1 MVCNVVFQKSWL
13 KWLKEGDTNSKFYH
27 AYVVKDREGGD
38 FMLLV
43 WWGSSGTSVGNGREG

>member
-1 MVCNVVFQKSWL
+1 MASHRPNKGLNLYGMHCSLLCQKSRL

-43 WWGSSGTSVGNGREG
+43 